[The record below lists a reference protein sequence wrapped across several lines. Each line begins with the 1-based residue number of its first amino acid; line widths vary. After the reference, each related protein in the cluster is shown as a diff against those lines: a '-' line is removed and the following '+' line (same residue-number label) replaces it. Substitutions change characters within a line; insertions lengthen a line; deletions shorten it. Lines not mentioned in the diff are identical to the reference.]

1 MAEKDTI
8 VIEIYFTEENL
19 EETIEGVWEV
29 LYEHYCTTIF
39 DLTECSLT
47 SYLNTARA
55 YYNFL
60 KSKKLVLHHIKSLY
74 SHCSSVYSRV
84 VATDIFGAIYF
95 LAKINLVERND
106 IAEGIDKC
114 CDYFEPYRGTPLNEW
129 KRNYD
134 KYAEELTFIQ
144 LVECMESSNASTS
157 PSKEECTALQQPEE
171 STPQTTPQDIFSGF
185 TDNATEEDLAKLQD
199 KCQMEEGAAKAA
211 VLCLK
216 EYSEKE
222 VVDIHGWTKK
232 HLFEA
237 LQALGLSC
245 KINNFYKAFTAR
257 EEYMLKKKAVVL

>member
-19 EETIEGVWEV
+19 EETVKGVWEV
-29 LYEHYCTTIF
+29 LYEHYCTTDF
-39 DLTECSLT
+39 DLTKCSLPM
-47 SYLNTARA
+47 YLNTVRA

-60 KSKKLVLHHIKSLY
+60 KSKKLVLHHIKNMY
-74 SHCSSVYSRV
+74 SHCSFDYDCV

-95 LAKINLVERND
+95 LAKLDLIERGD
-106 IAEGIDKC
+106 IADGVCKC
-114 CDYFEPYRGTPLNEW
+114 CDYDNYVRTPLDEW

-134 KYAEELTFIQ
+134 KYAEELTFDQ
-144 LVECMESSNASTS
+144 LMGNIDSINIATS
-157 PSKEECTALQQPEE
+157 PAKEEIPIVQQPEE
-171 STPQTTPQDIFSGF
+171 ISPQTTPRDIFSGF
-185 TDNATEEDLAKLQD
+185 TDQATEEDLAKLQE
-199 KCQMEEGAAKAA
+199 KCQMEEGAAKAV
-211 VLCLK
+211 VLWLK
-216 EYSEKE
+216 EYSEKG

-245 KINNFYKAFTAR
+245 KINNFYKAFTAK